1 MAAAWDRKTSHRKEL
16 ATPGILVELGVSE
29 NAVYY
34 VYPQMANLIG
44 ITYKIYDQ
52 NGGSRVDL
60 GR

>member
-34 VYPQMANLIG
+34 VYP
-44 ITYKIYDQ
+44 
-52 NGGSRVDL
+52 
-60 GR
+60 